1 MEGLSLA
8 MVSVGFRR
16 ISQDEEDSR
25 PLKMTFLLEVSSP
38 TALSMLPPGLLWRKR
53 SSVILRPRPRPGGL
67 APRGSRSL
75 RGSQTPLHTFR
86 GPGLISGTCSVG
98 QRDSKLWALAT
109 GAGGRAVRAHF
120 PAGFPPLRSNSGVF
134 RHTSEA
140 LSRRTRT
147 HVWESGST

>member
-25 PLKMTFLLEVSSP
+25 PLKVTFLLEVSSP

-67 APRGSRSL
+67 APRESRSL
-75 RGSQTPLHTFR
+75 
-86 GPGLISGTCSVG
+86 
-98 QRDSKLWALAT
+98 
-109 GAGGRAVRAHF
+109 
-120 PAGFPPLRSNSGVF
+120 
-134 RHTSEA
+134 
-140 LSRRTRT
+140 
-147 HVWESGST
+147 